1 MQKIKLT
8 IANRVYPLSVF
19 SNEEEE
25 VLRKAVKKIESM
37 IQHFEKNYAVNDK
50 QDVLAMCALQFA
62 SKLEVTSI
70 NENEN
75 IQTAETKLN
84 QLHQLL
90 DAYLN

>member
-1 MQKIKLT
+1 
-8 IANRVYPLSVF
+8 
-19 SNEEEE
+19 
-25 VLRKAVKKIESM
+25 
-37 IQHFEKNYAVNDK
+37 
-50 QDVLAMCALQFA
+50 LAMCALQFA

>member
-1 MQKIKLT
+1 
-8 IANRVYPLSVF
+8 
-19 SNEEEE
+19 
-25 VLRKAVKKIESM
+25 M
-37 IQHFEKNYAVNDK
+37 IDA
-50 QDVLAMCALQFA
+50 ALITKSQRGENLQ
-62 SKLEVTSI
+62 SIDDI